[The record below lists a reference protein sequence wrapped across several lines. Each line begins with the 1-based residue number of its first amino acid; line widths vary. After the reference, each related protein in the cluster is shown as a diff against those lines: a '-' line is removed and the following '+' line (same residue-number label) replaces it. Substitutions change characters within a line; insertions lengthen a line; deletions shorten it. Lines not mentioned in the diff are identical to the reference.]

1 VLVMP
6 GGFPAKS
13 GTWKHRLMARVTYA
27 SGERPGIGWNAPV
40 MAAWLRDSVERASTA
55 QFGAA
60 AMFAGLGGSIPFLSI
75 LGERFPRPS
84 SWSPV

>member
-1 VLVMP
+1 MI
-6 GGFPAKS
+6 
-13 GTWKHRLMARVTYA
+13 YA
-27 SGERPGIGWNAPV
+27 SGERLERSGV